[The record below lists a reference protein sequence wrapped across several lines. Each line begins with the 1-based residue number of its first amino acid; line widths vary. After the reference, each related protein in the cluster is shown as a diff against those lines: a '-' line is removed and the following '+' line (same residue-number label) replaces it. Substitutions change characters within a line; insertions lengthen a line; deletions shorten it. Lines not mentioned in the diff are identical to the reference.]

1 MNVTEIVNEVAVD
14 LVNVVVELRVFGR
27 KRNH

>member
-14 LVNVVVELRVFGR
+14 LVNVVVELSFW
-27 KRNH
+27 KKT